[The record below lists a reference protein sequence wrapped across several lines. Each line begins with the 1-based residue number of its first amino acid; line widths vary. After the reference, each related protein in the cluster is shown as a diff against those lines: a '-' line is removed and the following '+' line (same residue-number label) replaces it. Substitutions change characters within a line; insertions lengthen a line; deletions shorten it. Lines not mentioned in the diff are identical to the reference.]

1 MNPQIF
7 GWQHWL
13 YLALFIALTALGIF
27 FARKYAKTDKT
38 KTYVLKGLAAALL
51 GAILINRISI
61 VFKTDVPDF
70 TNFIP
75 DSFCGMS
82 SLVLSLAVLFGKRD
96 NSVLHF
102 VWFVAVLGGV
112 ITMVYP
118 DFIGQNESIFYLP
131 TISGLLHH
139 SLSIVVVIFLF
150 LFGHIRV
157 TYKKWYC
164 TPLGF
169 ACYLSVGAFIISV
182 LGHSDAFHIF
192 TPLLSGTPLTFW
204 VLAPIYAVVYGGI
217 LAGFEVYY
225 RRKTK

>member
-1 MNPQIF
+1 MNPKIF
-7 GWQHWL
+7 GWQHWV
-13 YLALFIALTALGIF
+13 YLAVFVALTAFGIYF
-27 FARKYAKTDKT
+27 SGKYARSEKVK
-38 KTYVLKGLAAALL
+38 VCILKSLAAALL
-51 GAILINRISI
+51 ASILINRISI
-61 VFKTDVPDF
+61 VFKGETPNF

-82 SLVLSLAVLFGKRD
+82 SLVLSLAVLCGKRD
-96 NSVLHF
+96 NHVLHF
-102 VWFVAVLGGV
+102 VWFVAILGGV

-118 DFIGQNESIFYLP
+118 DFIGQSASIFYIP

-139 SLSIVVVIFLF
+139 SLSIVLVIFLF
-150 LFGHIRV
+150 LFDYIKV

-182 LGHSDAFHIF
+182 LGHADAFHIF

-204 VLAPIYAVVYGGI
+204 VLAPIYAVLYGGI
-217 LAGFEVYY
+217 LTGFEIYY